1 MNYFIKDI
9 LTSVMLVQMETAVK
23 DYNKLKTQILD
34 TLLDTPYEGRPS
46 FP

>member
-34 TLLDTPYEGRPS
+34 TLFDTPYE
-46 FP
+46 